1 MVKVA
6 SITGIIKGLKPR
18 QQKTMKAH
26 ARHHSLKHMRSMA
39 RAMKKGATFQTAH
52 TRAMRSVGKWVDLQQ
67 HLHWQKWLTKDQWE
81 KGEEVAKKRKRRK
94 VPKDKETDLP
104 KKYLSGLKGGARS
117 QRASLIKSMSALYKS
132 GARIPASMFK
142 ARRK

>member
-39 RAMKKGATFQTAH
+39 NAMKKGATFSSAH
-52 TRAMRSVGKWVDLQQ
+52 TKAMSEAYK
-67 HLHWQKWLTKDQWE
+67 
-81 KGEEVAKKRKRRK
+81 KG
-94 VPKDKETDLP
+94 
-104 KKYLSGLKGGARS
+104 
-117 QRASLIKSMSALYKS
+117 Q
-132 GARIPASMFK
+132 RIPASMFK

>member
-39 RAMKKGATFQTAH
+39 NSMKKGATFSSAH
-52 TRAMRSVGKWVDLQQ
+52 TKAMRSVGK
-67 HLHWQKWLTKDQWE
+67 
-81 KGEEVAKKRKRRK
+81 
-94 VPKDKETDLP
+94 
-104 KKYLSGLKGGARS
+104 
-117 QRASLIKSMSALYKS
+117 
-132 GARIPASMFK
+132 
-142 ARRK
+142 

>member
-39 RAMKKGATFQTAH
+39 RAMKKGRTFTQSHKLAQKK
-52 TRAMRSVGKWVDLQQ
+52 VGK
-67 HLHWQKWLTKDQWE
+67 
-81 KGEEVAKKRKRRK
+81 
-94 VPKDKETDLP
+94 
-104 KKYLSGLKGGARS
+104 
-117 QRASLIKSMSALYKS
+117 
-132 GARIPASMFK
+132 
-142 ARRK
+142 